1 MLINPRWLCH
11 GSITPHNPE
20 NQVSANGDYHLNHR
34 YPYPIM
40 KYAQLIR
47 LLVNRELTLRYKR
60 SVIGI
65 GWTLLNPVLTSAVL
79 WYVFSFVFAS
89 RLPSGQQFAPYLMAG
104 ILLNTF
110 FNQGLMQSA
119 DSIASNGGVL
129 TKIYVPPQIFAISS
143 ALAGLT
149 NFFIGMIPLALVCF
163 ISGQALA
170 WSLPLVLVVG
180 VALALLTAGFGLALS
195 IMFIRFDDTRN
206 IVNVL
211 LMILMY
217 LTPIFYP
224 VSVMNSTMQRI
235 IHWNPL
241 TSYLEIFRW
250 AFSNNASP
258 TLFNWLYMSFWSIFA
273 LLLGTFVFRKFW
285 PRTVAM
291 L

>member
-1 MLINPRWLCH
+1 
-11 GSITPHNPE
+11 
-20 NQVSANGDYHLNHR
+20 
-34 YPYPIM
+34 M

-65 GWTLLNPVLTSAVL
+65 GWTLLNPILTSAVL

-89 RLPSGQQFAPYLMAG
+89 KLPSGQQFAPYLMAG
-104 ILLNTF
+104 ILMNTF

-149 NFFIGMIPLALVCF
+149 NFFIGMLPLALVCF
-163 ISGQALA
+163 VSGQPLA
-170 WSLPLVLVVG
+170 WTLPLVLIVG
-180 VALALLTAGFGLALS
+180 VALALLTAGLGLALS

-224 VSVMNSTMQRI
+224 VTVMNSTMQTI

-241 TSYLEIFRW
+241 TSYLDIFRW
-250 AFSNNASP
+250 AFSNNATP
-258 TLFNWLYMSFWSIFA
+258 TLFSWVYMSCWSIFA
-273 LLLGTFVFRKFW
+273 ILLGSYVFKKYW

>member
-1 MLINPRWLCH
+1 
-11 GSITPHNPE
+11 
-20 NQVSANGDYHLNHR
+20 
-34 YPYPIM
+34 M

-65 GWTLLNPVLTSAVL
+65 GWSLLNPVLTSLVL

-89 RLPSGQQFAPYLMAG
+89 RLPNGQQFAPYLMAG
-104 ILLNTF
+104 ILLYTF
-110 FNQGLMQSA
+110 FNQSLMQSA
-119 DSIASNGGVL
+119 ESIANNAGVL
-129 TKIYVPPQIFAISS
+129 TKIFIPPQVFAVSS
-143 ALAGLT
+143 ALAGLI
-149 NFFIGMIPLALVCF
+149 NFVIGLLPLALVCF
-163 ISGQALA
+163 ISGQSIA
-170 WSLPLVLVVG
+170 WTLPLVFVIG
-180 VALALLTAGFGLALS
+180 ISLALLSAGLGLAIS

-217 LTPIFYP
+217 LTPVFYP
-224 VSVMNSTMQRI
+224 VSIMNPTMQKI

-241 TSYLEIFRW
+241 TSYLDAFRW

-258 TLFNWLYMSFWSIFA
+258 TIFSWIYMAIWSIGA
-273 LLLGTFVFRKFW
+273 LLLGAYVFKKFW

>member
-1 MLINPRWLCH
+1 
-11 GSITPHNPE
+11 
-20 NQVSANGDYHLNHR
+20 
-34 YPYPIM
+34 M

-65 GWTLLNPVLTSAVL
+65 GWSLLNPVLTSLVL

-89 RLPSGQQFAPYLMAG
+89 RLPNGQQFAPYLMAG
-104 ILLNTF
+104 ILLYTF
-110 FNQGLMQSA
+110 FNQSLMQSA
-119 DSIASNGGVL
+119 ESIANNAGVL
-129 TKIYVPPQIFAISS
+129 TKIFIPPQVFAVSS
-143 ALAGLT
+143 ALAGLI
-149 NFFIGMIPLALVCF
+149 NFVIGLLPLALVCF
-163 ISGQALA
+163 ISGQSIA
-170 WSLPLVLVVG
+170 WTLPLVFVIG
-180 VALALLTAGFGLALS
+180 ISLAFLSAGLGLAIS

-217 LTPIFYP
+217 LTPVFYP
-224 VSVMNSTMQRI
+224 VSIMNPTMQKI

-241 TSYLEIFRW
+241 TSYLDAFRW

-258 TLFNWLYMSFWSIFA
+258 TIFSWIYMAIWSIGA
-273 LLLGTFVFRKFW
+273 LLLGTYVFKKFW